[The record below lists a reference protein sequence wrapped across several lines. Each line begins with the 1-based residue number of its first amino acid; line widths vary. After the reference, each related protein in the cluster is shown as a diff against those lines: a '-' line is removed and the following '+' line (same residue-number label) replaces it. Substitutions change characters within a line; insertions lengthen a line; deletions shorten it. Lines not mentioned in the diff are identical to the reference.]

1 MSAEAIIFTYS
12 YDRKGIDEWCE
23 ENLPVGTYALTSDPK
38 EFKKA
43 VILIYKKEV
52 LSQIKDPLFTIKIM
66 NQIWR
71 VESRC

>member
-1 MSAEAIIFTYS
+1 MSAEAVIFTYS

-23 ENLPVGTYALTSDPK
+23 DNLPVGTWALTGDPNQLSK
-38 EFKKA
+38 T

-52 LSQIKDPLFTIKIM
+52 LGRIKDPLFTIRLM